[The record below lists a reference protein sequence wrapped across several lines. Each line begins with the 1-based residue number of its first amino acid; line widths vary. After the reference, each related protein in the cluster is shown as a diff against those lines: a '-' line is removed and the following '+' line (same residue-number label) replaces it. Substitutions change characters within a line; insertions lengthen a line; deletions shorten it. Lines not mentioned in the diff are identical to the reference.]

1 MNREPPLDSEFE
13 GTATR
18 VADFVAREIGA
29 HSPVSAGAHA
39 LGLRLADSA
48 RVRRRRRRASITLA
62 TALALLVAGFVGLK
76 AREEQ
81 PLAQLE
87 YRVDEGEPPV
97 GGYVRAS
104 DSQQSQL
111 SFSDGSELRMA
122 ARARGRVVE
131 VNGRGARFALEEGTM
146 SVDVRPRLDSHWLF
160 EAGPFVVTVRGTSF
174 DLVWNPNDAV
184 FEVRLQNGAVTVAN
198 TVWGNEIQMRAGQ
211 TLRVSLHDETATLGT
226 LGGVADASPSST
238 LAPDPSAAPSE
249 SPPPAPTAEAT
260 AAVPRWSNRDWPKLL
275 AAGKAA
281 AIVSDAERAGV
292 PEVLERAGGEDLWA
306 LANAA
311 RYTARYGLAKQA
323 LLAQRTRFPS
333 SERAREAA
341 FLIGRLHDG
350 DPGGPGQALSW
361 YERYLSEARDGA
373 HVSDALGRK
382 MTLLQRWGR
391 SEEALSI
398 AREYVRRFPSGTYS
412 NAARALIRAETP
424 QR

>member
-1 MNREPPLDSEFE
+1 MSRDAADSNVE
-13 GTATR
+13 GTAKR
-18 VADFVAREIGA
+18 VADFVAREIG
-29 HSPVSAGAHA
+29 SQPPLTPDAHA
-39 LGLRLADSA
+39 VGLRLPFSA
-48 RVRRRRRRASITLA
+48 RVRRRRSWVSA
-62 TALALLVAGFVGLK
+62 TAATVLALLFAGLVGLQ

-81 PLAQLE
+81 PLAQLN
-87 YRVDEGEPPV
+87 YRVNEGAPPV

-104 DSQQSQL
+104 DSVESLL

-174 DLVWNPNDAV
+174 NLAWNPNETV
-184 FEVRLQNGAVTVAN
+184 LEVRLQDGAVTVAN
-198 TVWGNEIQMRAGQ
+198 NVWGNEIQMRAGQ
-211 TLRVSLHDETATLGT
+211 TLRVSLRDATTTLGT
-226 LGGVADASPSST
+226 LGGVADSSPSTT
-238 LAPDPSAAPSE
+238 LAPSATAAPSE
-249 SPPPAPTAEAT
+249 TAPPAPIAEAT
-260 AAVPRWSNRDWPKLL
+260 AAVPRWSNRGWPKQL

-292 PEVLERAGGEDLWA
+292 AEVLERADGEDLWA

-333 SERAREAA
+333 SQRAREAA

-350 DPGGPGQALSW
+350 DPAEPGQALAW
-361 YERYLSEARDGA
+361 YERYLTEVRDGA

-391 SEEALSI
+391 SKEAVSI
-398 AREYVRRFPSGTYS
+398 AREYVRRFPGGTYA
-412 NAARALIRAETP
+412 NAARVLIRAETP
-424 QR
+424 PP